1 MCQRLESSLKP
12 RFSRCQRS
20 WPQSWILAAGMV
32 AAGRSVTQIQVL
44 FSRTSSVF
52 PPTTLCLSVSSSAQT
67 TRTGRSSGG
76 KEVRPGMSQRR
87 GGGIERGEGSEVWDV
102 PEAGG
107 SGAIDQDL
115 RLDEVPQSFC
125 DPVQVSP
132 FLLDDDDGVLA
143 RIEHQLEEGR
153 FEIQGVCADDVDQAG
168 VLEQDSFQQAAG
180 RHEDR

>member
-32 AAGRSVTQIQVL
+32 AAGRSVTQIQVVFGLSAHHLVFECL
-44 FSRTSSVF
+44 FLG
-52 PPTTLCLSVSSSAQT
+52 PDYAN
-67 TRTGRSSGG
+67 GA
-76 KEVRPGMSQRR
+76 
-87 GGGIERGEGSEVWDV
+87 IERGEGSEVWDV

-115 RLDEVPQSFC
+115 RLDEGPQSFC
-125 DPVQVSP
+125 VPVQVSP

-168 VLEQDSFQQAAG
+168 VLEQDSFQ
-180 RHEDR
+180 